1 MDRCPISGD
10 LGVDHLTFE
19 GEGGRIGVCKNFFSL
34 ASGAGT
40 TFWGLCMHF
49 SSHLCCMIFF
59 DYKGFAGNFFLK
71 SSTPPLKDQMFRPLE
86 EPIKYL

>member
-19 GEGGRIGVCKNFFSL
+19 GEGGRIGKCKNFLSL

-40 TFWGLCMHF
+40 
-49 SSHLCCMIFF
+49 IFLGHVACLF
-59 DYKGFAGNFFLK
+59 VFYCKGFAGNFFSNLPLLPSK
-71 SSTPPLKDQMFRPLE
+71 IKWSTP
-86 EPIKYL
+86 